1 MPRNNILIQNQ
12 DAARALVA
20 KPSPTWADGDVLTAY
35 DLLTTFAEIDHP
47 NTPFNALEAAM
58 AAAPVVGFPA
68 ALAKARWLIEQ
79 PEDDGRHDW
88 EPVAI
93 ESLRDFL
100 SPKDDF
106 VAELGLRMGAIID
119 GKQDEDSD
127 ALDAQLE
134 AVDALIEISP
144 PTSIAGVT
152 VQVLLAIRNLLDI
165 GGHAHEYEDER
176 LMGLIHSTKA
186 MLEIAAPVLA
196 DIAGVDLDADYGA
209 YYGTDCGERQ
219 KSKRPSPLPMDEVS
233 ADEAV
238 PQCAEIP
245 INPWVESIATY
256 VAAPGDW
263 WNDDRLADAAAL
275 EAECREWVSSACNSE
290 PSPSSEEFDAITM
303 PLCDLTS
310 AIMAAPV
317 EGVIGARAKLR
328 MIKADD
334 WDARLRTDLSV
345 CMQSILDGLNAA
357 LGDADE
363 AGEPALKEAA

>member
-1 MPRNNILIQNQ
+1 MPRNPILIQNQ
-12 DAARALVA
+12 DAALALVA
-20 KPSPTWADGDVLTAY
+20 KPSPTWGDDDVLTAY
-35 DLLTTFAEIDHP
+35 GLLTTFAEIDHP
-47 NTPFNALEAAM
+47 NAPFNALEAAM

-79 PEDDGRHDW
+79 PEDDGRLEW

-106 VAELGLRMGAIID
+106 VADLGLRMGAIID
-119 GKQDEDSD
+119 GKQEEDCD
-127 ALDAQLE
+127 ALDAQQE
-134 AVDALIEISP
+134 AVQALIEVSP
-144 PTSIAGVT
+144 PTSIAGIT

-165 GGHAHEYEDER
+165 GGYAHEHEDER
-176 LMGLIHSTKA
+176 LMGLIDRTKA

-209 YYGTDCGERQ
+209 DYGTSCGERQ
-219 KSKRPSPLPMDEVS
+219 KSKRRSPTPIDEVS
-233 ADEAV
+233 RDEAA
-238 PQCAEIP
+238 PQPAGIP
-245 INPWVESIATY
+245 VNPWAESIANY
-256 VAAPGDW
+256 VAAPAEW
-263 WNDDRLADAAAL
+263 WNDDRLADAVAL
-275 EAECREWVSSACNSE
+275 EAECSEWVSSACDSK
-290 PSPSSEEFDAITM
+290 PPRSGEEFEAITM
-303 PLCDLTS
+303 PHCDLMS

-317 EGVIGARAKLR
+317 QGVIGARAKLR
-328 MIKADD
+328 ALKTDD
-334 WDARLRTDLSV
+334 WDARHRTDLDV